1 MDVKKLFLTTFISAT
16 CLAAGAQLAAQPAD
30 ASAKAKAGQ
39 GEKAG
44 APGQPGAGPGAGAGG
59 ARGAGAGG
67 GRGGGGG
74 QAQPVEVTNI
84 TRRNLAETVTVVG
97 SLAPNEYAI
106 IRPESAGLV
115 RGIYF
120 EEGQKVKQGDLLM
133 KIDDSELR
141 AQYAQVE
148 ARFKLSEANVAR
160 SESLSESRTISQSEV
175 DRARSEFAASRAELS
190 LLTLRLAKTEVKA
203 PFDGVVGSRSLSAG
217 DYVTTSTTLTTLNDL
232 SRMKVTFQV
241 PERFIEKVK
250 PGTPFRLI
258 SRDIQS
264 GEAITGEVYF
274 VSSVIE
280 RETRSSE
287 VKGMLTNP
295 SERLRPGMF
304 ANIEITLEVH
314 ENTLTVPEGAIL
326 TTTTGTQIIA
336 VRDQGAD
343 KVAEFIPVKLGLRTR
358 GAVEIL
364 PLNVPLN
371 ENMTIVGSGVG
382 GIALFPGI
390 KLLPRPLNA
399 AFSQK

>member
-1 MDVKKLFLTTFISAT
+1 MDVKKLLPTFFITAACASVSLLAQGAPAAAPQGKADGQAKSAPASGAPAG
-16 CLAAGAQLAAQPAD
+16 AAGA
-30 ASAKAKAGQ
+30 
-39 GEKAG
+39 
-44 APGQPGAGPGAGAGG
+44 
-59 ARGAGAGG
+59 RGGAGG
-67 GRGGGGG
+67 GRGGAGG
-74 QAQPVEVTNI
+74 QAQPVEVTTI
-84 TRRNLAETVTVVG
+84 VRRDLAETLTVVG

-115 RGIYF
+115 RGIFF
-120 EEGQKVKQGDLLM
+120 EEGQKVNQGDLLM

-148 ARFKLSEANVAR
+148 ARFKLAEANVAR
-160 SESLSESRTISQSEV
+160 SEELSESRTISQSEV
-175 DRARSEFAASRAELS
+175 DRARSEFAASKAELL

-241 PERFIEKVK
+241 PERYIEKVK
-250 PGTPFRLI
+250 AGTPFRLN
-258 SRDIQS
+258 SRDLQGAEPI
-264 GEAITGEVYF
+264 IGEVYF

-280 RETRSSE
+280 RDTRSSE

-295 SERLRPGMF
+295 TARLRPGMF
-304 ANIEITLEVH
+304 ANIEITLDVRK
-314 ENTLTVPEGAIL
+314 NALTVPEGAIL
-326 TTTTGTQIIA
+326 TTTSGTQIIA

-358 GAVEIL
+358 GAVEIIPVRGEFPEDL
-364 PLNVPLN
+364 
-371 ENMTIVGSGVG
+371 TIVGSGVG
-382 GIALFPGI
+382 GIAIFPGI

-399 AFSQK
+399 AFSLN

>member
-1 MDVKKLFLTTFISAT
+1 MDVTKRYFTTLISVA
-16 CLAAGAQLAAQPAD
+16 CLAAGTPALAQPAD
-30 ASAKAKAGQ
+30 AAAKAKSGQ
-39 GEKAG
+39 TEKGG
-44 APGQPGAGPGAGAGG
+44 APGQPAAMAGPPGAAG

-67 GRGGGGG
+67 GRGGG
-74 QAQPVEVTNI
+74 QAQPVEVTNL
-84 TRRNLAETVTVVG
+84 TRRDLAEMVTVVG
-97 SLAPNEYAI
+97 SLAPNEFAV
-106 IRPESAGLV
+106 IRPESTGLV

-120 EEGQKVKQGDLLM
+120 EEGQQVKQGDLLM
-133 KIDDSELR
+133 KIDDAELR

-148 ARFKLSEANVAR
+148 ARFKLAEANVAR

-190 LLTLRLAKTEVKA
+190 LLTLRLSRTEVKA

-217 DYVTTSTTLTTLNDL
+217 DYVNTSTTLTTLNDL

-250 PGTPFRLI
+250 SGTPFRLI
-258 SRDIQS
+258 SRDLQT
-264 GEAITGEVYF
+264 GDPVTGEVYF

-287 VKGMLTNP
+287 VKGMLTNH
-295 SERLRPGMF
+295 SARLRPGMF

-314 ENTLTVPEGAIL
+314 ENTFTVPEGAIL

-336 VRDQGAD
+336 VHDQGAD
-343 KVAEFIPVKLGLRTR
+343 KVAEFVPVKLGLRTR

-364 PLNVPLN
+364 PLNVPLTD
-371 ENMTIVGSGVG
+371 NMVIVGSGVG

-390 KLLPRPLNA
+390 KLIPRPLNP

>member
-1 MDVKKLFLTTFISAT
+1 MTTI
-16 CLAAGAQLAAQPAD
+16 
-30 ASAKAKAGQ
+30 
-39 GEKAG
+39 
-44 APGQPGAGPGAGAGG
+44 
-59 ARGAGAGG
+59 
-67 GRGGGGG
+67 
-74 QAQPVEVTNI
+74 V
-84 TRRNLAETVTVVG
+84 RRDLAETLTVVG

-120 EEGQKVKQGDLLM
+120 EEGQQVKQGDLLM

-148 ARFKLSEANVAR
+148 ARFKLAEANVAR

-203 PFDGVVGSRSLSAG
+203 PFDGIVGSRSLSPG

-241 PERFIEKVK
+241 PERYIEKVR
-250 PGTPFRLI
+250 PGTPFRLN
-258 SRDIQS
+258 SRDIQVA
-264 GEAITGEVYF
+264 EPITGEVYF

-295 SERLRPGMF
+295 SARLRPGMF
-304 ANIEITLEVH
+304 ANIEITLEVRQ
-314 ENTLTVPEGAIL
+314 NALTVPEGAIL
-326 TTTTGTQIIA
+326 TTTSGTQIIA
-336 VRDQGAD
+336 VKDQGGD
-343 KVAEFIPVKLGLRTR
+343 KIAEFIPVKLGLRTR

-364 PLNVPLN
+364 PVQGQFPDNL
-371 ENMTIVGSGVG
+371 TIVGSGVG
-382 GIALFPGI
+382 GIAIFPGI
-390 KLLPRPLNA
+390 KLLPRPLNS
-399 AFSQK
+399 AFIQN